1 MAEQEGSSP
10 KQFLTAFEISC
21 PPEDGRSRQGTEKPM
36 NAVPSLSPG
45 GENSPSSDP
54 AAEINTAAEQEGSK
68 PLAQIEADADRI
80 KSAVARLTAT
90 SIEGLEGLGFELQN
104 LQTFL
109 KSEVERVQSEIESA
123 LAGINII
130 VETIAPWKA
139 ILIPQ
144 AAINPRPVR
153 GGPAANIEP
162 AQLRR

>member
-1 MAEQEGSSP
+1 MNAVTSFSPAGENLPSSDAATEINAGAEQE
-10 KQFLTAFEISC
+10 
-21 PPEDGRSRQGTEKPM
+21 
-36 NAVPSLSPG
+36 V
-45 GENSPSSDP
+45 
-54 AAEINTAAEQEGSK
+54 SK
-68 PLAQIEADADRI
+68 PLAQIEADAERI

-90 SIEGLEGLGFELQN
+90 SIEGLEGLAFELQN

-109 KSEVERVQSEIESA
+109 KSEVERVQGEIESA

-144 AAINPRPVR
+144 TAASARPVR
-153 GGPAANIEP
+153 GGPAANIES